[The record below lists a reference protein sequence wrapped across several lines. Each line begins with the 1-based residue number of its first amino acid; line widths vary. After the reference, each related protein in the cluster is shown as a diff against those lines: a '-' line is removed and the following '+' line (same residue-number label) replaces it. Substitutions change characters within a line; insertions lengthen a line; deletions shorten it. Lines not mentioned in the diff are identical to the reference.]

1 MRCDEMKYGLQA
13 LPQPAMILY
22 IIYIVRIDPNK
33 LERIQWGFAE
43 CIPTGGIRQVT
54 LYSTAYYLGIMMIC
68 QWGASS
74 KSKIKLSNNMIKNR

>member
-22 IIYIVRIDPNK
+22 CYIVRTDPNK

-43 CIPTGGIRQVT
+43 CIPTGGVRQVT
-54 LYSTAYYLGIMMIC
+54 LYSTAYYLGIMIDPMIANG
-68 QWGASS
+68 GASS
-74 KSKIKLSNNMIKNR
+74 KSKIK